1 MVIDKKKKTLLRDL
15 FNYLYK
21 QIVHKLQLLVLVSPE
36 TSRTSCYPFNNE
48 LVKAQ
53 IRLTQQ
59 EFDYHVAK
67 YVYRIDRIT

>member
-1 MVIDKKKKTLLRDL
+1 M
-15 FNYLYK
+15 
-21 QIVHKLQLLVLVSPE
+21 HKLQLLVLVSPE